1 MVPTMALPMRIVPAG
16 WRNKQSLLKVLG
28 YYISGVGLAVL
39 AFVVWQCWAFL
50 VASLPGGSQGSH
62 ILGLAIAIV
71 PYLLYVCFLLWPWW
85 RRGDLIRTLGYGIAL
100 PLCAYLV
107 LTFFVV
113 DLTYVHQKLLFQSLL
128 LTGLVAH
135 IFRLILPLADDFRVQ
150 DAELCKRYL
159 RQNHRDKLDRVEEF
173 IREVEGEDHD
183 IGVWGRVIDTGNRE
197 MLKRLDR
204 IFEKWLNESES
215 NDS

>member
-1 MVPTMALPMRIVPAG
+1 M
-16 WRNKQSLLKVLG
+16 NKKSILTVLRS
-28 YYISGVGLAVL
+28 YITVAGLAVVG
-39 AFVVWQCWAFL
+39 FVAWQCYAFIRE
-50 VASLPGGSQGSH
+50 SPPGGSEWSH
-62 ILGLAIAIV
+62 IRGLTITTV
-71 PYLLYVCFLLWPWW
+71 PYLLYLFFLLVPWW

-173 IREVEGEDHD
+173 ILEVEGEDHD
-183 IGVWGRVIDTGNRE
+183 NGVWGRVIDTQNRE